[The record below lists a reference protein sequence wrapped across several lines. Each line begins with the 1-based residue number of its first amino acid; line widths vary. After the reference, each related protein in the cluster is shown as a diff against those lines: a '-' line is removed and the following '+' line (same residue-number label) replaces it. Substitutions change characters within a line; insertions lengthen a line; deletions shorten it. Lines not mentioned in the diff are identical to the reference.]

1 MGKWITEN
9 LEKYK
14 CMYKECNE
22 EEAAISN
29 CAMSM
34 VKILNGLSEM
44 KYTQFH
50 QYEMK
55 MIWNPMEV
63 FSRQCIEQLEYARIC
78 KEVEE
83 KREII
88 EDVEKSISAI
98 ADVSR
103 NILDGTANVER
114 QTVQSLALE
123 ANMYELSPKICAF
136 YANILETIIKLFT
149 EDEKQYAFMIHPTLQ
164 STIETKILLKK
175 RVKSGKVIVV
185 YISEGVIEEYD
196 LVPVCLLHEA
206 FHVITKEER
215 KRKERAIFFT
225 MHMIVYMRYYLFQ
238 EVEFCKDME
247 TDDRIKDKLIEY
259 WFAEAISQMN
269 ENHLKSSDDKIF
281 YGDNIKILL
290 DSLIK
295 KCLARINNNLEN
307 VVMDTVFKEVGQG
320 EYDEDFQINFKQT
333 EQNVERIQR
342 NVLNTIIEEKVS
354 AVGDLI
360 LFTFRE
366 TYADIACILTLQL
379 TYEQYKNAFNK
390 SIRFRYDVQN
400 YHDYNKELRENLV
413 ARTVIR
419 FLPEEKRNSWIKSL
433 SKSKDEKRKKNE
445 RKTESAYIQAARHCV
460 IIPIISNSRDF
471 FDRYFSLCGKAFSE
485 RLERIEGIEDF
496 RQRVKEFLGSQSPQ
510 EHLIG
515 ILGGLE
521 EKEC

>member
-1 MGKWITEN
+1 
-9 LEKYK
+9 
-14 CMYKECNE
+14 
-22 EEAAISN
+22 
-29 CAMSM
+29 
-34 VKILNGLSEM
+34 
-44 KYTQFH
+44 
-50 QYEMK
+50 
-55 MIWNPMEV
+55 
-63 FSRQCIEQLEYARIC
+63 
-78 KEVEE
+78 
-83 KREII
+83 
-88 EDVEKSISAI
+88 
-98 ADVSR
+98 
-103 NILDGTANVER
+103 
-114 QTVQSLALE
+114 
-123 ANMYELSPKICAF
+123 
-136 YANILETIIKLFT
+136 
-149 EDEKQYAFMIHPTLQ
+149 
-164 STIETKILLKK
+164 
-175 RVKSGKVIVV
+175 
-185 YISEGVIEEYD
+185 
-196 LVPVCLLHEA
+196 
-206 FHVITKEER
+206 
-215 KRKERAIFFT
+215 
-225 MHMIVYMRYYLFQ
+225 
-238 EVEFCKDME
+238 
-247 TDDRIKDKLIEY
+247 
-259 WFAEAISQMN
+259 
-269 ENHLKSSDDKIF
+269 
-281 YGDNIKILL
+281 
-290 DSLIK
+290 
-295 KCLARINNNLEN
+295 
-307 VVMDTVFKEVGQG
+307 MDTVFKEVGQG

-496 RQRVKEFLGSQSPQ
+496 RQRVKEFLESQSPQ